1 MHRLATPNK
10 QSPSRGSADRSIY
23 SRLLIEAKPYWLA
36 MAGYFLL
43 TLLEIP
49 LALLLPLPIKIEVD
63 SVLGSHP
70 LPSFLIPFIPAGS
83 AHSITFLLIFPSVL
97 LIAIA
102 FLTQLQALTKMVLYT
117 YVGE

>member
-1 MHRLATPNK
+1 MHRPAHSK
-10 QSPSRGSADRSIY
+10 HSPPKRDSDRSIY
-23 SRLLIEAKPYWLA
+23 RRLLIEAKPYWLA

-43 TLLEIP
+43 GLLEVP

-70 LPSFLIPFIPAGS
+70 LPSFLAPLIPAGS
-83 AHSITFLLIFPSVL
+83 QGSITFLLIFPAAI

-102 FLTQLQALTKMVLYT
+102 LLNQVQTLT
-117 YVGE
+117 